1 MKHYISCNHQ
11 SIIRLDSSKKIKK
24 ILRLDFFFNYNF
36 IGIIDY
42 MDVRIFFFYYILLGI
57 DT

>member
-42 MDVRIFFFYYILLGI
+42 MDVRFFFLLYFI
-57 DT
+57 RN

>member
-24 ILRLDFFFNYNF
+24 ILRLDFFYYNF

>member
-11 SIIRLDSSKKIKK
+11 SIIRLDSSKK